1 MVYRIIPS
9 FENAET
15 TTLEM
20 WNRVHVKSEIGQ
32 QVPEEITKGSVLAIL
47 FDDEEIH
54 YYTID
59 SCIYVYRLM
68 NSMDDMVYWEAEGF
82 TVIGYLTLEDHLAMK
97 DECE

>member
-1 MVYRIIPS
+1 M
-9 FENAET
+9 
-15 TTLEM
+15 
-20 WNRVHVKSEIGQ
+20 
-32 QVPEEITKGSVLAIL
+32 
-47 FDDEEIH
+47 H

-68 NSMDDMVYWEAEGF
+68 NSMDDMVYWDAEGF